1 MDDDSS
7 MSQILTEVA
16 SEEDRQLLMD
26 VLQAIKVCRD
36 PDTLC
41 TSWTVTPNSTGYTLV
56 AYLPRAAD
64 ARGGGGQQQIVEVTH
79 DDINLIESV
88 NMLRVRVGVAQF
100 PQGTWGLK
108 IHITGHASPVSFV
121 SYDTTRFSVRR
132 AMVAGGGRGR
142 TAPGWLGRTV
152 QSWVAGKPA
161 ASSGEGA
168 PAAKRKRGLVGM

>member
-1 MDDDSS
+1 
-7 MSQILTEVA
+7 
-16 SEEDRQLLMD
+16 MD
-26 VLQAIKVCRD
+26 VLQAIKMCRD

-41 TSWTVTPNSTGYTLV
+41 TSWTVTPSSTGYTLV

-64 ARGGGGQQQIVEVTH
+64 ARGGGGQQQTVEVTH

-108 IHITGHASPVSFV
+108 IHVTGHASPVSFV

-132 AMVAGGGRGR
+132 VMLSSSHGGG
-142 TAPGWLGRTV
+142 GWLGRKV
-152 QSWVAGKPA
+152 RGWVHGGGGAAGDGSTTTKAPL
-161 ASSGEGA
+161 GGGA
-168 PAAKRKRGLVGM
+168 PAGGSKRKRGFDSM